1 MIVTSSSFQDG
12 VFIFLEIILFC
23 IFRTGV
29 CLFLSLSSLSCGSSG
44 WSLVHCW
51 LGYFVLVG
59 TVVLPLLTLC
69 WWTKTVFNS
78 EISRECGAP
87 YLFLNALLHPSIRW
101 RSHHFRL
108 HWGGKAEA
116 VVEKVDSKKKEGNFL
131 EVPVIK
137 LVSKSG
143 KMGELTSSRSIS

>member
-1 MIVTSSSFQDG
+1 MWLFRLVLGSLLTG
-12 VFIFLEIILFC
+12 IFCFSWH
-23 IFRTGV
+23 F
-29 CLFLSLSSLSCGSSG
+29 
-44 WSLVHCW
+44 
-51 LGYFVLVG
+51 
-59 TVVLPLLTLC
+59 TVVDVVVMDQDNL
-69 WWTKTVFNS
+69 

-116 VVEKVDSKKKEGNFL
+116 VVEEDNKKKEGENFL

>member
-1 MIVTSSSFQDG
+1 MWLFRLVLGSLLTW
-12 VFIFLEIILFC
+12 IFCF
-23 IFRTGV
+23 
-29 CLFLSLSSLSCGSSG
+29 S
-44 WSLVHCW
+44 WHCRC
-51 LGYFVLVG
+51 
-59 TVVLPLLTLC
+59 TVVDVVVVG
-69 WWTKTVFNS
+69 KTAFNLDK
-78 EISRECGAP
+78 SRECGAP

-116 VVEKVDSKKKEGNFL
+116 VVEEVHNKKKEVNFL

-143 KMGELTSSRSIS
+143 KMGEVTSSRSIS

>member
-1 MIVTSSSFQDG
+1 MIVTSSSFQGG
-12 VFIFLEIILFC
+12 VFIFLKIIC
-23 IFRTGV
+23 CSIFRTGV
-29 CLFLSLSSLSCGSSG
+29 CLSLSLSSLSCGSSG

-59 TVVLPLLTLC
+59 IAVLLLLTLC
-69 WWTKTVFNS
+69 WWTKTVFNL

-101 RSHHFRL
+101 RTHHFRL

-116 VVEKVDSKKKEGNFL
+116 VVEEVDSKKKEGNFL

-143 KMGELTSSRSIS
+143 KMEVTSSRSIS